1 MMGSITVLGGALVI
15 GMALIYDADGTIRL
29 VTVALTVRGIT
40 WLVKKITAGISL
52 DASQIIDF
60 AGWSIAGVSIVKI
73 VGNAMK
79 STEAVGAFVQKIGM
93 AAGKVIEFADKIV
106 FWN

>member
-60 AGWSIAGVSIVKI
+60 ANAIGSASAIGAY
-73 VGNAMK
+73 VG
-79 STEAVGAFVQKIGM
+79 KIG
-93 AAGKVIEFADKIV
+93 ATFAKISEFADKIV